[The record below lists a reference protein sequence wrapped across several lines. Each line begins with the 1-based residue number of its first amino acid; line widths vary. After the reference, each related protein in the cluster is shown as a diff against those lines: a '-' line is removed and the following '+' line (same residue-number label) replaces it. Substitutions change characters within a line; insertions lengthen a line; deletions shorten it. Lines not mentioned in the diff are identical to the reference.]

1 MNSTTQD
8 IPVLLTIGSNARDA
22 RRRVNEACDYL
33 RGIIA
38 SIHFSDAICAPS
50 YTGVGADYVNI
61 AVTGTCTCSSEAL
74 HRELRRYEDTHG
86 RHRPDLHGDVA
97 IDIDIVTYGEDVLK
111 PADMAQ
117 PWLGRALELIHD
129 C

>member
-1 MNSTTQD
+1 MLVMPGVASMKPATTCVVSL
-8 IPVLLTIGSNARDA
+8 PAYTSAMLFVRRLTPAW
-22 RRRVNEACDYL
+22 
-33 RGIIA
+33 
-38 SIHFSDAICAPS
+38 
-50 YTGVGADYVNI
+50 GADYVNI

>member
-1 MNSTTQD
+1 MSSTTQD
-8 IPVLLTIGSNARDA
+8 IPVLLTIGSNAGDA
-22 RRRVNEACDYL
+22 KQRVNEACDYL

-38 SIHFSDAICAPS
+38 DIRFSDVVCAPS

-86 RHRPDLHGDVA
+86 RRRPDAHDVVA
-97 IDIDIVTYGEDVLK
+97 IDIDLVTYGEDILK
-111 PADMAQ
+111 PMDMAQ
-117 PWLGRALELIHD
+117 PWLGRALAHIRD
-129 C
+129 